1 MRSLFCC
8 RVLVLAA
15 LAAAA
20 CRVADLV
27 RAPAGGLTFSVQPAG
42 GETDEPIT
50 PPVEVTVYNDA
61 GAPDS
66 TLRTVTIALNSN
78 PSDATL
84 SGVMEA
90 QTVNGVAVFSNLRID
105 QPGSDY
111 SLRAAVDGGAAAS
124 EPFDIARPPAVQ
136 LIFTVQ
142 PSNASANQPITPAIE
157 VTALAGDGDPVPW
170 FNGAITLALAPNGLG
185 AAATGT
191 LTVNAAGGV
200 ARFTNVRVDRIGL
213 DYRLT
218 AAFAGSATA
227 RTSDAFAVGP

>member
-1 MRSLFCC
+1 MRSSSCC
-8 RVLVLAA
+8 SVLVAAA
-15 LAAAA
+15 LAVTA

-50 PPVEVTVYNDA
+50 PPVEVTVYNTA

-66 TLRTVTIALNSN
+66 TPRTVTVSLGHN
-78 PSDATL
+78 PSGATL
-84 SGVMEA
+84 SGATQVRTM
-90 QTVNGVAVFSNLRID
+90 NGVAVFANLRID
-105 QPGSDY
+105 QPGSGY
-111 SLRAAVDGGAAAS
+111 SLRAVVDGGAAAS
-124 EPFDIARPPAVQ
+124 GQFDVTRPPAVQ

-142 PSNASANQPITPAIE
+142 PSDARANQAISPAIE

-170 FNGAITLALAPNGLG
+170 FNGAITLALAQNALG

-200 ARFTNVRVDRIGL
+200 ARFANVRVDRIGL

-218 AAFAGSATA
+218 AAFAGEAPT
-227 RTSDAFAVGP
+227 RTSEAFAVTP